1 MTTAASLG
9 FRMDQ
14 QIVEHQLRQAQDVLQ
29 RRQDQ
34 IDKTAGL
41 TNTSEMTNRLVCM
54 LRTQLADMRQSRDT
68 WREKAETAQ
77 RLLAK
82 ERADETVEPK
92 ATNGA
97 AT

>member
-1 MTTAASLG
+1 
-9 FRMDQ
+9 MDQ